1 MRRADSS
8 TSRRISAGKAVDL
21 LWNVGSSLPAAV
33 TLLWEAEGREVTMAS
48 LGELER
54 AVMDLLWA
62 GQEAATANT
71 LRDLLA
77 QDSEAGDGTAGHQ
90 GKDLAVTTVLTV
102 LSRLEKKGLVERERG
117 TRPHRYQAVSSRA
130 DHTAELMHEVLGSAP
145 DREAVL
151 ARFIGSVTESEAATL
166 RKLLGYN

>member
-1 MRRADSS
+1 
-8 TSRRISAGKAVDL
+8 
-21 LWNVGSSLPAAV
+21 
-33 TLLWEAEGREVTMAS
+33 MAS

-71 LRDLLA
+71 LRDQLA
-77 QDSEAGDGTAGHQ
+77 RTSSGVHDGTGHE
-90 GKDLAVTTVLTV
+90 GKELAVTTVLTV

-117 TRPHRYQAVSSRA
+117 TRPHRYQAVSSREE
-130 DHTAELMHEVLGSAP
+130 HTAELMHEVLGSAP

-151 ARFIGSVTESEAATL
+151 ARFIGSVTKGEAETL
-166 RKLLGYN
+166 RKLLGHS

>member
-1 MRRADSS
+1 
-8 TSRRISAGKAVDL
+8 
-21 LWNVGSSLPAAV
+21 
-33 TLLWEAEGREVTMAS
+33 MAS

-62 GQEAATANT
+62 GHEAATANT
-71 LRDLLA
+71 LRDRLA
-77 QDSEAGDGTAGHQ
+77 TTTEANGDAAGHE
-90 GKDLAVTTVLTV
+90 GKELAVTTVLTV

-117 TRPHRYQAVSSRA
+117 TRPHRYQAVSSRE

-151 ARFIGSVTESEAATL
+151 ARFIGSVTDSEAETL
-166 RKLLGYN
+166 RKLLGNI

>member
-1 MRRADSS
+1 
-8 TSRRISAGKAVDL
+8 
-21 LWNVGSSLPAAV
+21 
-33 TLLWEAEGREVTMAS
+33 MAS

-71 LRDLLA
+71 LRDQLA
-77 QDSEAGDGTAGHQ
+77 RTSAAQGGTGHE
-90 GKDLAVTTVLTV
+90 GKELAVTTVLTV

-151 ARFIGSVTESEAATL
+151 ARFIGSVSEGEAETL
-166 RKLLGYN
+166 RKLLGHL

>member
-1 MRRADSS
+1 
-8 TSRRISAGKAVDL
+8 
-21 LWNVGSSLPAAV
+21 
-33 TLLWEAEGREVTMAS
+33 MAS

-62 GQEAATANT
+62 LQEPATANS

-77 QDSEAGDGTAGHQ
+77 QSTEAQGSTTGHK
-90 GKDLAVTTVLTV
+90 GKNLAVTTVLTV

-117 TRPHRYQAVSSRA
+117 MRPHRYQASSSREH
-130 DHTAELMHEVLGSAP
+130 HTAELMHEVLGSAP

-151 ARFIGSVTESEAATL
+151 ARFIGSVTASEAETL
-166 RKLLGYN
+166 RKLLDHN